1 MRLWK
6 TPGPKLSWNP
16 RVPLRPI
23 EPTQKEKKLSPGRPT
38 DRSGLFSH
46 FIQRYV
52 RNWTAW
58 IKVNVDLLD
67 EQPNAAIYGGGR
79 VGLAYL
85 LRAQEK
91 KREGMA
97 DSCFGGVVPARKALS
112 SPLSSPSRLKSYSH
126 PHLRRRRVLFL
137 SMAASDP
144 SHPSLLVFSG
154 LLSHLIFFFHSRIGF
169 FFSFS
174 DSSIVHEFFASS
186 SSSTSIRML
195 LK

>member
-1 MRLWK
+1 MDRVETLENSRPQVIMGIPVSHSVQLNPLTRK
-6 TPGPKLSWNP
+6 RSSGPGVQQTDQGCSHISSNDMSEIGRRGLKLASI
-16 RVPLRPI
+16 LD
-23 EPTQKEKKLSPGRPT
+23 GRAAHCT
-38 DRSGLFSH
+38 
-46 FIQRYV
+46 
-52 RNWTAW
+52 
-58 IKVNVDLLD
+58 
-67 EQPNAAIYGGGR
+67 AIYGGGR
-79 VGLAYL
+79 VGLADL

-169 FFSFS
+169 FFF
-174 DSSIVHEFFASS
+174 FFAFLHR
-186 SSSTSIRML
+186 T
-195 LK
+195 